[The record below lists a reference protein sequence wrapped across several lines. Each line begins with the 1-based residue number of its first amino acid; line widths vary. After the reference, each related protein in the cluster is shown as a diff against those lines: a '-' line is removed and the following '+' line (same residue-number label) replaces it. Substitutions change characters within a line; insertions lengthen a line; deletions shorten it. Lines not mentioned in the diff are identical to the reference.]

1 MKKRVLLI
9 AGGGTLGGYA
19 SQELLKR
26 SYAVDVIALN
36 ECVSLNRNLTWI
48 KQSVTDELLNELFKA
63 NRYDTIVDFI
73 HYNNPENYKP
83 RGKMLLDNTDQLIFL
98 SSYRVYADEEHPI
111 KETSPQL
118 LNVVKDQYFL
128 ENEKYAIPK
137 SHNENFLRA
146 SGKKN
151 WTIIRPLISF
161 SHFRLDLVTTGAP
174 ELLNRS
180 KAGKPI
186 LLPEKARYLTS
197 GVGWAGNIGKMI
209 AALVGNEKAI
219 GEAFTL
225 GTGEQ
230 NTWDQV
236 ADMYADL
243 LGATFAWVPTEDY
256 LENGTDNSY
265 GVRCALLYDRLFD
278 RKIDTTKLFAA
289 TGLSFKDFTKCYD
302 GIVNELAFLSNNPS
316 YAAQFDNQSFR
327 TRDAKADAYLAK
339 HCL

>member
-9 AGGGTLGGYA
+9 AGGGTLGGYT
-19 SQELLKR
+19 SPELLKR
-26 SYAVDVIALN
+26 GYAVDVIALN
-36 ECVSLNRNLTWI
+36 DCTSLNRNLTWI

-63 NRYDTIVDFI
+63 HHYDAIVDFI
-73 HYNNPENYKP
+73 HYTTPEAYKP
-83 RGKMLLDNTDQLIFL
+83 RCNLLLANTDQLVFL

-118 LNVVKDQYFL
+118 LNVIKDPYFL
-128 ENEKYAIPK
+128 ENEKYAVPK
-137 SHNENFLRA
+137 SHNENTLRA

-161 SHFRLDLVTTGAP
+161 SHFRLDLVRAGAP
-174 ELLNRS
+174 ELLFRS

-186 LLPEKARYLTS
+186 LLPEAARKLTS

-209 AALVGNEKAI
+209 AALIGNDKAL

-230 NTWDQV
+230 NPWEQV
-236 ADMYADL
+236 ADMYTDRV
-243 LGATFAWVPTEDY
+243 GASYVWIPTEDY
-256 LENGTDNSY
+256 LECAHNNAYSE
-265 GVRCALLYDRLFD
+265 RCALLYDRLFD
-278 RKIDTTKLFAA
+278 RKIDTSKLFAT
-289 TGLSFKDFTKCYD
+289 TGLSFSDFTKCYD

-316 YAAQFDNQSFR
+316 YVTVFDSKGFHA
-327 TRDAKADAYLAK
+327 RDAKMDEYLAK
-339 HCL
+339 HKL